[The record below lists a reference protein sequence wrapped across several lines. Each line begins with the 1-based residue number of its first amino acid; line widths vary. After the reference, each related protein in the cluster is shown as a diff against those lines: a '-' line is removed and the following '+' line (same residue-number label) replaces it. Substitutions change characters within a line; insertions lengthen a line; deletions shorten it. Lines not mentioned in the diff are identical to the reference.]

1 MSIFKFELPE
11 DFIKQLHDKLES
23 FRRKRN
29 SQYSQTFNR
38 PLGSFAGGLGGL
50 AFQQHTHN
58 LELHP
63 SENIPSENILS
74 QIIGTCFWT
83 SLEREEGRPLSFS
96 ISYEKYIEGDIPSLT
111 FNPYLSF
118 DIPTL
123 VKLAPAIGANA
134 AVQIWSE
141 NNKLKIWGRRDL
153 ESSYLSVRVLDPGQI
168 VVKLFN
174 EPIAI
179 LSGAEFFLIKDSL
192 LGRYGSM
199 WDKLSD
205 EETNSKSNEFF
216 DIKRQALIQT
226 IKQMR
231 QFGHGGTLIIVNKNS
246 SFKESVEYI
255 RYESTKAYS
264 DLQFNLGY
272 YLDNLDSKNKKKN
285 KSLQMNQA
293 IQEAAK
299 DLATLT
305 CVDGAVILDKSLA
318 VIGFGAKLKPSN
330 DAPFNKS
337 IAKIDPFDH
346 QEQIQVIKRLE
357 GLGGTRHQ
365 SAARFAIDN
374 KDAIAIV
381 VSQDGTVSIFV
392 WEVWESDKNKDEML
406 FAYRRLEATL
416 F

>member
-1 MSIFKFELPE
+1 MSIFKFELPT
-11 DFIKQLHDKLES
+11 DFISQLHNKLES
-23 FRRKRN
+23 LRKKRN
-29 SQYSQTFNR
+29 SEDSQIFNR
-38 PLGSFAGGLGGL
+38 PLGRFVGGL
-50 AFQQHTHN
+50 AFQQHPQN
-58 LELHP
+58 LELYP
-63 SENIPSENILS
+63 PANIPSENILS

-96 ISYEKYIEGDIPSLT
+96 ISYEKYIEDDIPWLT

-118 DIPTL
+118 DVPTL
-123 VKLAPAIGANA
+123 VKLAPAIGTNA

-141 NNKLKIWGRRDL
+141 NNKLKIWGRRDS
-153 ESSYLSVRVLDPGQI
+153 ESNYFSVRVLDPGQI

-216 DIKRQALIQT
+216 GIKRQALIQT

-246 SFKESVEYI
+246 SFMESIEHV
-255 RYESTKAYS
+255 RYRLTKAYS

-272 YLDNLDSKNKKKN
+272 YLDNLDEKKN
-285 KSLQMNQA
+285 ESLQMNQA

-330 DAPFNKS
+330 DTPFDKF
-337 IAKIDPFDH
+337 IVKIDPFDH
-346 QEQIQVIKRLE
+346 QEQIQIIKRLE
-357 GLGGTRHQ
+357 DLGGTRHQ

-381 VSQDGTVSIFV
+381 VSQDGTVSTFV
-392 WEVWESDKNKDEML
+392 WEVLESNENKDGKLERL